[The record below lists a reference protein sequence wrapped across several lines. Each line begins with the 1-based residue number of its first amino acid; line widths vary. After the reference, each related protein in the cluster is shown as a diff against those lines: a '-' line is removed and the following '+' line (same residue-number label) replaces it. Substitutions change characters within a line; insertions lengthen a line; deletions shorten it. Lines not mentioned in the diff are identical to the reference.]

1 MAVLHR
7 FYWQRGKEELSH
19 TGLLLVLGNWFSYTF
34 GENSEGVAMSVGDTN
49 ANTTP
54 GPWNREQYV
63 QLTVNHLIFMT
74 SKFGNFK
81 CVSQF
86 NAL

>member
-1 MAVLHR
+1 M
-7 FYWQRGKEELSH
+7 SH

-63 QLTVNHLIFMT
+63 HLEYSKT
-74 SKFGNFK
+74 SKI
-81 CVSQF
+81 Q
-86 NAL
+86 LELLELQ